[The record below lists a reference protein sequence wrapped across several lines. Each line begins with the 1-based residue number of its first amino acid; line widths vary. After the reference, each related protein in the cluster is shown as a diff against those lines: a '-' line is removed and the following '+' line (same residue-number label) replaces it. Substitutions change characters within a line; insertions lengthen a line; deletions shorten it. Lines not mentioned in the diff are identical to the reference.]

1 MGQLAIAPL
10 QSFELIRDRIGL
22 ILADEFA
29 DQSITPLIYKERMV
43 PFDKT
48 DLEAINISLDMADYQ
63 DKSALHYVGNYT
75 FHIDVYASSKTTSQG
90 AADTA
95 SKLKM
100 QKIIGIAMYILRATP
115 YINLLFP
122 PPFIVKT
129 MITRVQIAD
138 NNNNQDAIT
147 VSMGRIVFEVHANES
162 NAFVQGLNLVSSI
175 TNVKLHET
183 DKGFIYI
190 NTQST

>member
-1 MGQLAIAPL
+1 MAQLAIAPL
-10 QSFELIRDRIGL
+10 QAFELIRDRIGL
-22 ILADEFA
+22 ILADEFSE
-29 DQSITPLIYKERMV
+29 QTITPLIYKERMI

-63 DKSALHYVGNYT
+63 DKSAVHYVGNYT
-75 FHIDVYASSKTTSQG
+75 FNIDVYASSKTTSQG
-90 AADTA
+90 LADTA
-95 SKLKM
+95 SKLKT

-138 NNNNQDAIT
+138 NTNNQDAIS
-147 VSMGRIVFEVHANES
+147 VAMGRIVFEVHANES
-162 NAFVQGLNLVSSI
+162 NAVVQGVNLISSI